1 VMQFTT
7 PAPPADD
14 ICLVSVHA
22 ADPLIPHPSSK
33 LPPSSTSP
41 PRPDPAH
48 FFVQSSPP
56 SGVIQSEAQ
65 PVGDDSRFHPS

>member
-22 ADPLIPHPSSK
+22 ADPLIPHPSS
-33 LPPSSTSP
+33 TSP
-41 PRPDPAH
+41 PGPDPAH

-56 SGVIQSEAQ
+56 SGVIESEAQ